1 MYVYAFLQ
9 FEKSIYLFKLFFYK
23 VEKLWYGIAVN
34 MIVPQVAHCQHRFNR
49 ISYAVLLL
57 EYFVLLYL
65 PSPHSQ
71 KMQS

>member
-9 FEKSIYLFKLFFYK
+9 FEKSIYLFKLFFI
-23 VEKLWYGIAVN
+23 KLKSYGIEVN

-57 EYFVLLYL
+57 EYFVLLYHRH
-65 PSPHSQ
+65 PIHK